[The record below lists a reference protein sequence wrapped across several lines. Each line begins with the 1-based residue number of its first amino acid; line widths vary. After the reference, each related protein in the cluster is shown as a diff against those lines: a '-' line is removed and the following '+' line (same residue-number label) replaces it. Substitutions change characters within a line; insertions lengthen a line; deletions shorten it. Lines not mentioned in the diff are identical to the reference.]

1 MIINNYP
8 FQWLNEPTHTFEN
21 GTLTLTTKGDTD
33 YWQRTHYGFRADN
46 AHALLTRI
54 EDEFTFTARCT
65 FEAKSQYDQGG
76 LYVRIDEENWIK
88 ISIEAEND
96 EISRLGS
103 VCTNLGYSDW
113 ATVDIP
119 ASIKSI
125 FYRVSSKGSDLFIQY
140 SYDGTTWTQMRICHM
155 HAHKDHFEVGLYACS
170 PKEAGGATYTFDQI
184 TIEESV
190 WKNE

>member
-1 MIINNYP
+1 MIINDYP
-8 FQWLNEPTHTFEN
+8 FLWLNEPKHTFEN
-21 GTLTLTTKGDTD
+21 GTVSITTSGSTD

-54 EDEFTFTARCT
+54 SEEFTFTARCR
-65 FEAKSQYDQGG
+65 FETKDQYDQGG
-76 LYVRIDEENWIK
+76 LYVRLDQENWIK

-119 ASIKSI
+119 ATINSI
-125 FYRVSSKGSDLFIQY
+125 FYRVSSKGDDLLVEY
-140 SYDGTTWTQMRICHM
+140 SYDGEKWIQMRICHM
-155 HAHKDHFEVGLYACS
+155 HEHTNYFEVGLYACS
-170 PKEAGGATYTFDQI
+170 PKERGGAIYTFDTI
-184 TIEESV
+184 TIEPSR